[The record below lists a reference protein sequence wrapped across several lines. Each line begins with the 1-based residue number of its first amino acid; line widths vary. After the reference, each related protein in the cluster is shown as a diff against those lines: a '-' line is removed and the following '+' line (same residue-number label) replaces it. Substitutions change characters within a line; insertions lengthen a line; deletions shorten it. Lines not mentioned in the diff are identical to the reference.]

1 VPGACSASCISPKL
15 HMNWE
20 DLLAA
25 LALVLVIEG
34 MLPFVNPQSL
44 RRMLETVSRLDDRT
58 LRITGLISMI
68 CGVLML
74 YVVR

>member
-1 VPGACSASCISPKL
+1 
-15 HMNWE
+15 
-20 DLLAA
+20 
-25 LALVLVIEG
+25 